1 MDAADEGVWSFG
13 YGANMDM
20 EALQS
25 WKKVKVF
32 EHCPAVL
39 KGFKMVFSL
48 PGLPFVEPG
57 FGGLCRQEDEEVHGV
72 AFKMDQESMARL
84 DDKEAETYTK
94 ETVKLTAYD
103 GRELEGYVYMS
114 PSTEEW
120 LPSKRYLGVLC
131 KGARQAGL
139 DPAYIEKLASLPVYR
154 AEEQPQV
161 VAARKGRED
170 ARGGL
175 RQVSRAE
182 LLEHKTTDPWV
193 SCLGL
198 VIRPDPGTW
207 EPESLTKMGHNGRD
221 FTTKWLLHL
230 HGIPMDDYDDGG
242 APPYPLI
249 GKLATHEIEYLTS
262 WLDYYQISRQG
273 ELVGILKEF
282 QDQQERGTTQFVL
295 PSHAYKGN
303 VKD

>member
-1 MDAADEGVWSFG
+1 MDTADEGVWSFG

-39 KGFKMVFSL
+39 RGFKVVFSL

-161 VAARKGRED
+161 VAARKARED

-175 RQVSRAE
+175 RQVSWAE
-182 LLEHKTTDPWV
+182 LQEHKIEDPWV
-193 SCLGL
+193 SCLGF
-198 VIRPDPGTW
+198 VIRPDPGTS
-207 EPESLTKMGHNGRD
+207 EPEWLTKMGHSGRD
-221 FTTKWLLHL
+221 FTTKWLLGL
-230 HGIPMDDYDDGG
+230 HGITTDKDGG

-249 GKLATHEIEYLTS
+249 DKLTTLE
-262 WLDYYQISRQG
+262 
-273 ELVGILKEF
+273 VGVI
-282 QDQQERGTTQFVL
+282 
-295 PSHAYKGN
+295 
-303 VKD
+303 KD

>member
-1 MDAADEGVWSFG
+1 
-13 YGANMDM
+13 MDM

-72 AFKMDQESMARL
+72 AFKMDEESVARL
-84 DDKEAETYTK
+84 DDKEAESYTK
-94 ETVKLTAYD
+94 EIVKLTAYD

-114 PSTEEW
+114 PTTEEW
-120 LPSKRYLGVLC
+120 LPSERYLGVLC

-154 AEEQPQV
+154 AEEQPRV
-161 VAARKGRED
+161 VAARRARED

-182 LLEHKTTDPWV
+182 LEEHKTSDPWV
-193 SCLGL
+193 SCLGF
-198 VIRPDPGTW
+198 VIRPDPGTS
-207 EPESLTKMGHNGRD
+207 EPEWLTKMGHSGRD

-230 HGIPMDDYDDGG
+230 HGIPMDDFDDGG
-242 APPYPLI
+242 APPYPLVD
-249 GKLATHEIEYLTS
+249 KLATHE
-262 WLDYYQISRQG
+262 
-273 ELVGILKEF
+273 VGIRNLHTNNLLSCSDRVPGQLGGLLSDFEAGRTDWDFEGVSGSTGARSHSVCSPSVSKE
-282 QDQQERGTTQFVL
+282 
-295 PSHAYKGN
+295 N
-303 VKD
+303 VKY

>member
-1 MDAADEGVWSFG
+1 MDTADEGVWSFG

-39 KGFKMVFSL
+39 RGFKVVFSL

-57 FGGLCRQEDEEVHGV
+57 FGGLCRQKDEEVHGV
-72 AFKMDQESMARL
+72 AFKMDKESMVKL
-84 DDKEAETYTK
+84 DDKESKRYTK
-94 ETVKLTAYD
+94 ETVKLTSYD

-114 PSTEEW
+114 PTTEEW

-131 KGARQAGL
+131 KGAREAGL

-154 AEEQPQV
+154 ADELPNV
-161 VAARKGRED
+161 VAARKERED
-170 ARGGL
+170 ARRGL

-182 LLEHKTTDPWV
+182 LQEHKTTDPWV
-193 SCLGL
+193 SCLGY

-207 EPESLTKMGHNGRD
+207 EPEWLSKSWNCHSGRD
-221 FTTKWLLHL
+221 FTTKWLFHL
-230 HGIPMDDYDDGG
+230 HGIPMDDFDDGG

-249 GKLATHEIEYLTS
+249 DKLTTHEVDYLTS
-262 WLDYYQISRQG
+262 WVDYYQISRQG
-273 ELVGILKEF
+273 ELIGILKEF
-282 QDQQERGTTQFVL
+282 QEQQEKETTQFVL
-295 PSHAYKGN
+295 PSYTKN
-303 VKD
+303 M

>member
-1 MDAADEGVWSFG
+1 METADEGVWSFG
-13 YGANMDM
+13 YGSNMDM

-32 EHCPAVL
+32 EHCPAIL
-39 KGFKMVFSL
+39 RGFKVVFSL

-72 AFKMDQESMARL
+72 AFKTDQESVAKL
-84 DDKEAETYTK
+84 DAIEAETYTK

-103 GRELEGYVYMS
+103 GREFEGFVYMS
-114 PSTEEW
+114 PTTEEW
-120 LPSKRYLGVLC
+120 LPSERYLGVLC

-139 DPAYIEKLASLPVYR
+139 DPAYIEKLSSLPVYR

-161 VAARKGRED
+161 VAARKAREG

-198 VIRPDPGTW
+198 VIRPDPSTW
-207 EPESLTKMGHNGRD
+207 EPEYLTKMGHSGRD

-249 GKLATHEIEYLTS
+249 DKLARHE
-262 WLDYYQISRQG
+262 
-273 ELVGILKEF
+273 VGINQELTCKSFVFRLDRVPDQLGGLLSHFKEW
-282 QDQQERGTTQFVL
+282 
-295 PSHAYKGN
+295 
-303 VKD
+303 